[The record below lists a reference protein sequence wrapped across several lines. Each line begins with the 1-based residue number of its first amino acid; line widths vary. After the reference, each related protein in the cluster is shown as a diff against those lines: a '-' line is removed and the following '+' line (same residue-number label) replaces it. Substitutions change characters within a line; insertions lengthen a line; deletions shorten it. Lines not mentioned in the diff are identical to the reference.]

1 MYAGMD
7 AKDVRD
13 TKEEGLYTESDWIIV
28 IFNRGSKFH
37 NFGVWLGLQQL
48 K

>member
-13 TKEEGLYTESDWIIV
+13 TKEEGLYTESDWIYCYI
-28 IFNRGSKFH
+28 
-37 NFGVWLGLQQL
+37 
-48 K
+48 